1 MPPPLV
7 LASASPYRARLLEQ
21 LELPFETLA
30 PQCDE
35 EALAARQ
42 GGLAPDPL
50 ALHLAHCKAA
60 SLRARRPQA
69 WILAADQLGVLE
81 APDGVTLLRKPQ
93 DAAAAVEQLLS
104 MAGRSHALI
113 NAVVLAPPGGARALE
128 AVDRHRLT
136 MRCFSRAEAR
146 DYVSRHRPLDSAGA
160 YRIEDAGIKL
170 FERIE
175 SDDFTGILGL
185 PLLAVARLL
194 REAGLLTP

>member
-1 MPPPLV
+1 MTPPLV
-7 LASASPYRARLLEQ
+7 LASSSRYRARLLEQ
-21 LELPFETLA
+21 LELPFEALA
-30 PQCDE
+30 PACDE
-35 EALAARQ
+35 ETLAAQ
-42 GGLAPDPL
+42 QAGLAPELL
-50 ALHLAHCKAA
+50 ALHLARSKAA

-81 APDGVTLLRKPQ
+81 APEGAVLLRKPQ
-93 DAAAAVEQLLS
+93 DADAAVAQLLA

-113 NAVVLAPPGGARALE
+113 NAVVLLAPEGARVREAL
-128 AVDRHRLT
+128 DRHRLT
-136 MRCFSRAEAR
+136 LRPFTRAEAR
-146 DYVSRHRPLDSAGA
+146 DYVARHRPFDCAGG

-175 SDDFTGILGL
+175 SEDFTGILGL